1 MEEKSTIEL
10 SYLALGDSYTIGEC
24 VEESERWSV
33 QLVHK
38 LMALGKAVSLPK
50 IIARTGWTTDE
61 LKTAIVSENIT
72 QTFDLVSLLIGVNNQ
87 YRGLSVEQ
95 FRTEF
100 VELLAMAIHFAD
112 NKPSQVFVVS
122 IPDWGVTTFGGGG
135 SKPEIST
142 QIDLFNEVVKDE
154 SEKKNITF
162 VDITPI
168 SRQALNDSSLIAN
181 DNLHPSGK
189 MYELWAEKIV
199 MTIIEEYHQKALLFD
214 QNDLLA
220 SFRNQFFES
229 DEIYLDGN
237 SLGKLPKRTIEL
249 TSNLIQNQWRNGLI
263 RSWNEHWIDLPHKIA
278 TKIAKLV
285 GARADEIFVGDNT
298 SINFYKLAF
307 ATLRLNPTKTKI
319 ITDSLNF
326 PSDLYVLQ
334 GLLAQQFQN
343 HSLKI
348 IQSTDELSISEEA
361 IEQELDE
368 NTAFLT
374 LSHVVYKSAFMHN
387 MKKINEL
394 AHRKGTFVIWDLSHS
409 AGAVAVNLNESNADM
424 AVGCTYKYLNGGP
437 GAPAF
442 LYVRKDLQEKLQN
455 PISAWFS
462 HQKPFDFDLQ
472 YEPKNNIQ
480 RFATGTPSI
489 LSLAATEAGI
499 DLINEAGIENLREKS
514 MQQSSFL
521 VELVQEFLLPIGF
534 TIASPLNV
542 NQRGSHIS
550 IQHLEGYRIN
560 RAMIEPLEGAKSII
574 PDFRP
579 PNNIRLGIAPL
590 YNTFLELYQTVLR
603 IKQIVEDKEF
613 ERFGE
618 EKLEVT

>member
-1 MEEKSTIEL
+1 
-10 SYLALGDSYTIGEC
+10 
-24 VEESERWSV
+24 
-33 QLVHK
+33 
-38 LMALGKAVSLPK
+38 
-50 IIARTGWTTDE
+50 
-61 LKTAIVSENIT
+61 
-72 QTFDLVSLLIGVNNQ
+72 
-87 YRGLSVEQ
+87 
-95 FRTEF
+95 
-100 VELLAMAIHFAD
+100 
-112 NKPSQVFVVS
+112 
-122 IPDWGVTTFGGGG
+122 
-135 SKPEIST
+135 
-142 QIDLFNEVVKDE
+142 
-154 SEKKNITF
+154 
-162 VDITPI
+162 
-168 SRQALNDSSLIAN
+168 
-181 DNLHPSGK
+181 
-189 MYELWAEKIV
+189 
-199 MTIIEEYHQKALLFD
+199 MTIIEEYNQKALSFD
-214 QNDLLA
+214 QNDSLA
-220 SFRNQFFES
+220 SFRIQFFES
-229 DEIYLDGN
+229 EEIYLDGN

-249 TSNLIQNQWRNGLI
+249 TTNLIQNQWKNGLI
-263 RSWNEHWIDLPHKIA
+263 RSWNEHWIDLPNKIA
-278 TKIAKLV
+278 AKIAKLV

-307 ATLRLNPTKTKI
+307 ATLSLNSAKTKI

-348 IQSTDELSISEEA
+348 IKSEDEISISEEDIA
-361 IEQELDE
+361 QELDK

-374 LSHVVYKSAFMHN
+374 LSHVVFKSAFMHN

-394 AHRKGTFVIWDLSHS
+394 AHQKNTFVIWDLSHS

-442 LYVRKDLQEKLQN
+442 LYVRKDLQEKLHN

-462 HQKPFDFDLQ
+462 HQKPFDFDLN
-472 YEPKNNIQ
+472 YAPKNNIQ
-480 RFATGTPSI
+480 RFSTGTPSI

-514 MQQSSFL
+514 ILQSSFL
-521 VELVQEFLLPIGF
+521 VELIQKFLLPIGF
-534 TIASPLNV
+534 TIASPLDV

-550 IQHLEGYRIN
+550 IQHQEGYRIN
-560 RAMIEPLEGAKSII
+560 RAMIEPIEEAKSII

-590 YNTFLELYQTVLR
+590 YNTFSELYETVLR
-603 IKQIVEDKEF
+603 IKQIVEEKEF
-613 ERFGE
+613 ERFGA

>member
-1 MEEKSTIEL
+1 
-10 SYLALGDSYTIGEC
+10 
-24 VEESERWSV
+24 
-33 QLVHK
+33 
-38 LMALGKAVSLPK
+38 MA
-50 IIARTGWTTDE
+50 E
-61 LKTAIVSENIT
+61 
-72 QTFDLVSLLIGVNNQ
+72 
-87 YRGLSVEQ
+87 
-95 FRTEF
+95 
-100 VELLAMAIHFAD
+100 
-112 NKPSQVFVVS
+112 
-122 IPDWGVTTFGGGG
+122 
-135 SKPEIST
+135 
-142 QIDLFNEVVKDE
+142 
-154 SEKKNITF
+154 KNITKLA
-162 VDITPI
+162 D
-168 SRQALNDSSLIAN
+168 
-181 DNLHPSGK
+181 
-189 MYELWAEKIV
+189 
-199 MTIIEEYHQKALLFD
+199 YHQKALSFD
-214 QNDLLA
+214 QNDSLS
-220 SFRNQFFES
+220 SFRNEFSES
-229 DEIYLDGN
+229 NEIYLDGN
-237 SLGKLPKRTIEL
+237 SLGKLPKRTIQVTE
-249 TSNLIQNQWRNGLI
+249 NLIQNQWKNGLI
-263 RSWNEHWIDLPHKIA
+263 RSWNEHWIDLPNKIA

-285 GARADEIFVGDNT
+285 GARPDEIFVGDNT

-307 ATLRLNPTKTKI
+307 ATLQLNPAKTKI

-334 GLLAQQFQN
+334 GLLAQQFQK

-348 IQSTDELSISEEA
+348 IESQDEISTSEEV

-374 LSHVVYKSAFMHN
+374 LSHVVFKSAFMHN

-394 AHRKGTFVIWDLSHS
+394 AHQKNTFVIWDLSHS

-455 PISAWFS
+455 PIWAWFS
-462 HQKPFDFDLQ
+462 HQNPFDFTLD
-472 YEPKNNIQ
+472 YEAKNSVQ
-480 RFATGTPSI
+480 RFSTGTPSI

-499 DLINEAGIENLREKS
+499 DLINEAGIENLRVKS
-514 MQQSSFL
+514 ALQSSFL
-521 VELVQEFLLPIGF
+521 VELIQEFLLPIGF
-534 TIASPLNV
+534 TIASPLDV

-560 RAMIEPLEGAKSII
+560 RAMIEPLAGAKSII

-590 YNTFLELYQTVLR
+590 YNTFVELYETVLR
-603 IKQIVEDKEF
+603 IKQIVENQEF